1 MNDVG
6 AHVVEEGLVV
16 GDNEQSLLPVLQV
29 VVQPINVRQ
38 INEYVNNADVCRIN
52 SRKIS
57 LWYRDKTFV
66 KNALIKN

>member
-38 INEYVNNADVCRIN
+38 INENLNNDDVCRIN
-52 SRKIS
+52 IRK
-57 LWYRDKTFV
+57 
-66 KNALIKN
+66 